1 MNAKFSKSFA
11 AVAVAAV
18 SMFAS
23 ATASAD
29 QFNPFVVQK
38 PGTTGPGT
46 EAKPNQFTA
55 DKITGNYS
63 EVITFNGTSFDV
75 VLKWEAGQFATNN
88 GEDAVNKTGLGND
101 YGLYALY
108 RATGTV
114 STDNNGDT
122 LFTFTPG
129 SGKLGVYLDANLDTK
144 FTKPADATADFAL
157 AGNGEDELLATGE
170 GISGQGLLRTTSSN
184 CGTTLGIECGS
195 FGQKT
200 TFELTTFGKTFFI
213 DPAPFYNVSFQSGQL
228 NNFVPSGTVT
238 INGSLD
244 VVFNTEESEVPE
256 PASVGL
262 LGLGLLGL
270 GAARRRKQAK

>member
-1 MNAKFSKSFA
+1 MKAKFSKSLV

-38 PGTTGPGT
+38 PGTTGTGT
-46 EAKPNQFTA
+46 TTNPNQFTA

-63 EVITFNGTSFDV
+63 EVITFDGRNFEVS
-75 VLKWEAGQFATNN
+75 LKWEAGQFVTNN
-88 GEDAVNKTGLGND
+88 GNDQVKKTGLNES

-108 RATGTV
+108 TAKGTV
-114 STDNNGDT
+114 SINAAGDT
-122 LFTFTPG
+122 LFNFTPG
-129 SGKLGVYLDANLDTK
+129 TGNLAVFLDANADTS
-144 FTKPADATADFAL
+144 FTAPTEGGLAFGLADNGDDVKLADGDAL
-157 AGNGEDELLATGE
+157 R
-170 GISGQGLLRTTSSN
+170 GQGLLRTTSQN
-184 CGTTLGIECGS
+184 CGTTAGIECGS
-195 FGQKT
+195 FGAKS
-200 TFELTTFGKTFFI
+200 TFELTDFGKTFFI
-213 DPAPFYNVSFQSGQL
+213 KPDPFYQFSFQSGQL
-228 NNFVPSGTVT
+228 NNFVPTGTVN

-244 VVFNTEESEVPE
+244 VVFSDVPE